1 MNMCALARRHQDTIC
16 PLCLTVS
23 QYLVLDRDGGA
34 DHQDGG
40 PDHPDGGPDHQD
52 DGADHLDGGA
62 DHRDGGPNHRD
73 HGTCQAQ

>member
-23 QYLVLDRDGGA
+23 QSPVLDRDGSA

-40 PDHPDGGPDHQD
+40 PDHQDGGPDHQD
-52 DGADHLDGGA
+52 DGPDHQDSGANHLYGGA
-62 DHRDGGPNHRD
+62 NHRD

>member
-23 QYLVLDRDGGA
+23 QSPVLDRDGGA

-40 PDHPDGGPDHQD
+40 ADHQDGGPDNQD
-52 DGADHLDGGA
+52 DGADHLDGGPNHQ
-62 DHRDGGPNHRD
+62 DHR
-73 HGTCQAQ
+73 TCQAQ

>member
-23 QYLVLDRDGGA
+23 QYLVLDRDGGP
-34 DHQDGG
+34 DHQ
-40 PDHPDGGPDHQD
+40 DGGPDHQD
-52 DGADHLDGGA
+52 DGADHQDDSA
-62 DHRDGGPNHRD
+62 DHRDGNHNHRD

>member
-23 QYLVLDRDGGA
+23 QSPVLDRDGGA

-40 PDHPDGGPDHQD
+40 ADHQDGGPDNQD
-52 DGADHLDGGA
+52 DGADHLDV
-62 DHRDGGPNHRD
+62 GPYHQNHR
-73 HGTCQAQ
+73 TCQAQ

>member
-23 QYLVLDRDGGA
+23 QYLVLDRDGGPDHQDGVA

-40 PDHPDGGPDHQD
+40 PDNQD
-52 DGADHLDGGA
+52 EGADHLDGGPNHQ
-62 DHRDGGPNHRD
+62 DHR
-73 HGTCQAQ
+73 TCQAQ

>member
-34 DHQDGG
+34 DHQD
-40 PDHPDGGPDHQD
+40 DGPDHQN
-52 DGADHLDGGA
+52 DGADHQDDSA
-62 DHRDGGPNHRD
+62 DHRDGNHNHRD

>member
-52 DGADHLDGGA
+52 DGADH
-62 DHRDGGPNHRD
+62 RDGSPNHRD

>member
-40 PDHPDGGPDHQD
+40 PDHQD